1 MSDIDL
7 TNGEAD
13 AYARRFTEEV
23 MRKTLLVAVAAALP
37 LAAHAQETTLKLV
50 SAFGETTTYV
60 KHMTPWIQKFNAEG
74 KALPKS
80 ISSADRRRSRPS
92 RSAHR

>member
-1 MSDIDL
+1 
-7 TNGEAD
+7 
-13 AYARRFTEEV
+13 

-60 KHMTPWIQKFNAEG
+60 KHDALDPEVQRRGQGHCPDQFHRRTEG
-74 KALPKS
+74 DPDL
-80 ISSADRRRSRPS
+80 RGR
-92 RSAHR
+92 HR